1 MAGLLTQ
8 AAAGQGISE
17 SSEGTVPLLHATLSP
32 AIRSGPDPCKGENN
46 EDDEEEA
53 EEEDESET
61 AGGGVVSTE
70 TGQNRFA
77 ERSSTF
83 CAEED
88 VNKDDN

>member
-1 MAGLLTQ
+1 MAGLL
-8 AAAGQGISE
+8 AEAAGQG
-17 SSEGTVPLLHATLSP
+17 SSGSSYGAVPLL
-32 AIRSGPDPCKGENN
+32 AIRSGPENN